1 MIITRQSVSTGPA
14 RSAAYTLIE
23 VLVAVAL
30 IGILVVSLCAGFSA
44 GFEVLRVSR
53 EESRATQILLQ
64 KIEAIRFC
72 TWSQLPSLAT
82 TFQEPFDPLA
92 TNAPSPT
99 PFYTGTVS
107 VDAPEGI
114 PDGSDYKSNVKQVT
128 VALYWTNF
136 NGSMPVLRTS
146 QMGTLV
152 ARYGAQNY
160 MLGGYR

>member
-1 MIITRQSVSTGPA
+1 MRTAGKVSPFRGACRRKETS
-14 RSAAYTLIE
+14 SAGYTLIE

-30 IGILVVSLCAGFSA
+30 IGIMVVSLCAGFSA

-64 KIEAIRFC
+64 KIEAVRFC

-92 TNAPSPT
+92 TNVNSQT

-107 VDAPEGI
+107 VDSPEGI
-114 PDGSDYKSNVKQVT
+114 PDGTDYKSNMKEVT

-136 NGSMPVLRTS
+136 NGSIPVLH
-146 QMGTLV
+146 
-152 ARYGAQNY
+152 
-160 MLGGYR
+160 